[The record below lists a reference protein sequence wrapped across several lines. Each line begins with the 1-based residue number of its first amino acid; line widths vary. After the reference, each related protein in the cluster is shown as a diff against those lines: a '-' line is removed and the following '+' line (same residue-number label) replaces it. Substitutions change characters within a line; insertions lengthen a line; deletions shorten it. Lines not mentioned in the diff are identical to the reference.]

1 MMLHIEQS
9 DGASIPGQDLSAL
22 RVALV
27 DDHELFRRG
36 LRELLTERALEVVGE
51 ASDGEEAVRM
61 AREEVPD
68 VILMD
73 VSMPGIG
80 GVEATRRSRA
90 ETPHTRIVMLTVSAD
105 QDDVNEAILAGASGY
120 LLKDAPIT
128 EIVSGIAAAS
138 RGEALLSPA
147 IVGNLLARIGASAA
161 GPSPGLHLRLT
172 DRERDVL
179 ELMAA
184 GRDNPQIAEELFIS
198 VQTVKNHVSNIL
210 AKLEV
215 ENRIQAAVYA
225 VRRGLA

>member
-1 MMLHIEQS
+1 
-9 DGASIPGQDLSAL
+9 
-22 RVALV
+22 VALV

-36 LRELLTERALEVVGE
+36 LHELLTEHGLEVVGE
-51 ASDGEEAVRM
+51 AADGEEAVRL
-61 AREEVPD
+61 AEEEIPD

-80 GVEATRRSRA
+80 GVEATRRIRA
-90 ETPHTRIVMLTVSAD
+90 ETPHTRVVMLSVSAD
-105 QDDVNEAILAGASGY
+105 EGDVDEAILAGASGY
-120 LLKDAPIT
+120 LLKGAPVDD
-128 EIVSGIAAAS
+128 IVSGIAAAA

-147 IVGNLLARIGASAA
+147 VAGSLLARIGASQAA
-161 GPSPGLHLRLT
+161 AERAPSAAVRLT
-172 DRERDVL
+172 ARERDVL